1 LQWRIAI
8 ISKYK
13 FMILEVAGFLSNAL
27 LLDKDLHKEEATV
40 VRNLNEEGQMALASG
55 FGTFDLAEF
64 EIEESSFKQLG
75 TGNSVILKL
84 ENESPQISIE
94 YNGKEIGFVSE
105 TYYRLNE
112 LKEALKANKEID
124 AKCIRKDLVV
134 SGAVSFSYEIK

>member
-1 LQWRIAI
+1 
-8 ISKYK
+8 
-13 FMILEVAGFLSNAL
+13 MILEVAGFLSNAL

-84 ENESPQISIE
+84 ENGSHQISIE
-94 YNGKEIGFVSE
+94 HNGKTIGIVSE